1 MANYF
6 SATFLLNKVYN
17 DKTNAKYL
25 GLNKL
30 LTSQICCFVTKIVVA
45 YLTN

>member
-1 MANYF
+1 MASF
-6 SATFLLNKVYN
+6 ILNKVYN
-17 DKTNAKYL
+17 NKTNAKYL
-25 GLNKL
+25 ELNEL